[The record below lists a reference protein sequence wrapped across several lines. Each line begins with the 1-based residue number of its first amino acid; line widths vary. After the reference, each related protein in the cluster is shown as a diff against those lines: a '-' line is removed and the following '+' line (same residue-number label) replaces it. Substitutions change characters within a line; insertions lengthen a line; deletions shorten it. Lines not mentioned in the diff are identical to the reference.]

1 MIIRGKKL
9 VLNYTDGSPCPA
21 HATKRQ
27 LAQLASE
34 HTSPQTGYLEAR
46 ANTVI
51 AANQNLRPNANA
63 AVAAPQR
70 QAHPGVITQA
80 AERRKSSI
88 FSLLCER
95 DPLAARASVSFVGA
109 SEDECTYFFELR
121 SSAAC
126 PAVNVEKQQ
135 VGPSAVFGL
144 M

>member
-21 HATKRQ
+21 HATKRALNSEDLTSRS
-27 LAQLASE
+27 LAIAPGSGKKAANINVRPNNAG
-34 HTSPQTGYLEAR
+34 SPQRSAQSD
-46 ANTVI
+46 I
-51 AANQNLRPNANA
+51 
-63 AVAAPQR
+63 VAQ
-70 QAHPGVITQA
+70 VSD
-80 AERRKSSI
+80 RRKSSI

-95 DPLAARASVSFVGA
+95 DPLAAKASVSFVGA
-109 SEDECTYFFELR
+109 SADECTYFFELR